1 MFLFHH
7 SSLSL
12 PQSHF
17 KSLPVSPVKTGLR
30 SLRHFLATCHATR
43 LTLTLFRST
52 PENHAAIYM
61 HKSPGM
67 VSGGIPPMW
76 IFCLWMV
83 GCRSSEGWWKAEC
96 ATKTTVFRWSGLCLV
111 MAWTSWWIWSTYT
124 CQSIVKDVIIS
135 LSRTWD
141 KELNKTWAPD
151 WKRTYN
157 LPNILRANLVPR
169 VLSLETRLP
178 SRVLSTELR
187 RDSRNVRPCT
197 RFIFDTRSA
206 D

>member
-1 MFLFHH
+1 
-7 SSLSL
+7 
-12 PQSHF
+12 
-17 KSLPVSPVKTGLR
+17 
-30 SLRHFLATCHATR
+30 
-43 LTLTLFRST
+43 
-52 PENHAAIYM
+52 M

-67 VSGGIPPMW
+67 VSGGIPPIW

-141 KELNKTWAPD
+141 KELNKTWVPD
-151 WKRTYN
+151 WNRTYN

-169 VLSLETRLP
+169 VLSLGTRLP
-178 SRVLSTELR
+178 SSVLSTELW
-187 RDSRNVRPCT
+187 RDSRRVRPYT
-197 RFIFDTRSA
+197 SFIFDTRPT
-206 D
+206 DWLDQQCRHCI